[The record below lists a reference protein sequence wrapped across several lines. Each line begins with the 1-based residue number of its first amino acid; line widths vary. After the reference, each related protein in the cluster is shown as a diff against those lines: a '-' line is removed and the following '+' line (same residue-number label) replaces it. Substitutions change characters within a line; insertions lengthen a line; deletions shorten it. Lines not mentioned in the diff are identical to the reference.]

1 MQAIVDSQDM
11 TCGNTINRIDSEY
24 QGPIES
30 YWEIRHRGIPSIEFI
45 SNARDKSSSVERH
58 ERLCRLAWH
67 KMTIVPREAETT
79 TCMFIVSDGGLLGR
93 IEISTCR
100 CGRILHLLLVVPDHG
115 EKKQPIMAL
124 HFWLSSDNIKRY
136 VLLSVLFISK
146 LFKLPHTSFGS
157 PFQTW
162 GYQYFI
168 YPPAADSWDGHYLVD
183 HLHFPAHFLHNLG
196 WVDEGLRLNCKIIV
210 PASMSIRTFGTLG
223 RRQAC

>member
-115 EKKQPIMAL
+115 EKNSRSWRSTSDCRLIISRGMCCFQCYLFQSYLNFLIHLFGAPSRHGATSILYIHRQPIPEMVTI
-124 HFWLSSDNIKRY
+124 SSTT
-136 VLLSVLFISK
+136 FIS
-146 LFKLPHTSFGS
+146 LLISYT
-157 PFQTW
+157 
-162 GYQYFI
+162 I
-168 YPPAADSWDGHYLVD
+168 
-183 HLHFPAHFLHNLG
+183 
-196 WVDEGLRLNCKIIV
+196 
-210 PASMSIRTFGTLG
+210 
-223 RRQAC
+223 

>member
-1 MQAIVDSQDM
+1 MAQDDYRAAGSRNHYLHVYCKWRRP
-11 TCGNTINRIDSEY
+11 T
-24 QGPIES
+24 GPH
-30 YWEIRHRGIPSIEFI
+30 WDQHMPLWA
-45 SNARDKSSSVERH
+45 NSSSSTR
-58 ERLCRLAWH
+58 RAW
-67 KMTIVPREAETT
+67 
-79 TCMFIVSDGGLLGR
+79 SWG
-93 IEISTCR
+93 
-100 CGRILHLLLVVPDHG
+100 
-115 EKKQPIMAL
+115 KKQPIMAL

-146 LFKLPHTSFGS
+146 LFKLPHTSFWS

-196 WVDEGLRLNCKIIV
+196 WVDQGLRLNCKIIFL
-210 PASMSIRTFGTLG
+210 ASMSIRTFGTLG